1 MSDHALTDNALSFDE
16 FRESLARAFD
26 VDPESLQPETN
37 FLEDL
42 AFDSL
47 RMLQLGVAFENLDVD
62 MPDEMAWG
70 IQTVGDAYAYYL
82 SAAGEGVETEA
93 SADLTS

>member
-1 MSDHALTDNALSFDE
+1 MADEPLTFDE

-26 VDPESLQPETN
+26 VPAASLQPETN

-47 RMLQLGVAFENLDVD
+47 RMLQLGVAFENLEVD
-62 MPDEMAWG
+62 MPEEMAWG
-70 IQTVGDAYAYYL
+70 IQTVGDAYAYYV
-82 SAAGEGVETEA
+82 SAAGEADEAVEAGA
-93 SADLTS
+93 SAD